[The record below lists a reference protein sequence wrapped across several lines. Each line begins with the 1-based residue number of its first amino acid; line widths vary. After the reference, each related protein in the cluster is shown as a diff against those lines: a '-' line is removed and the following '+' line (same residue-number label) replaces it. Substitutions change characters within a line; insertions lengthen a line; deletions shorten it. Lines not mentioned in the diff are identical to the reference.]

1 MALMAKQIDSP
12 GGVPTKDRSRPSPT
26 LVQTDTS
33 ANPVLA
39 PRARRRGATAYRGTW
54 NSRRSKQKAQV

>member
-39 PRARRRGATAYRGTW
+39 PRARRRGATAYRGT
-54 NSRRSKQKAQV
+54 